1 MTNYTSG
8 GNMEQIAT
16 LVQLGVLPCLCN
28 LLDGKDWK
36 TVSVS
41 LDGITNIL
49 AVRGADFN
57 PILDAF
63 LFQNRKIYLSSINFF
78 S

>member
-1 MTNYTSG
+1 
-8 GNMEQIAT
+8 MEQIAT

-49 AVRGADFN
+49 AVRV
-57 PILDAF
+57 L
-63 LFQNRKIYLSSINFF
+63 
-78 S
+78 